1 MPGARGPHGHAY
13 ARPDAR
19 TAALAALTAAAALL
33 AILSAP
39 WALGQPW
46 LNWVFKPL
54 ATIGIIV
61 YAAGRGRDEPVL
73 RRWVLAG
80 LAWSLAGDIALLWPE
95 RGFLPGLVG
104 FLVAHLCYLV
114 AFTRGIRL
122 AARPLPFVAY
132 AALAGAVLAWL
143 WPGIP
148 APLRLPVVA
157 YVVALAAMAAQA
169 AVRWRAGLA
178 GPWLAAGGA
187 LFLASDALLAA
198 NRFAEPLP
206 MASLWVLASYWAA
219 QWCIASS
226 LAPARR

>member
-1 MPGARGPHGHAY
+1 MPGAPAVSGS
-13 ARPDAR
+13 RPDAR
-19 TAALAALTAAAALL
+19 TATLAALTAVAALL
-33 AILSAP
+33 AIVSAP

-46 LNWVFKPL
+46 MNMVFKPL
-54 ATIGIIV
+54 ATIGIIA
-61 YAAGRGRDEPVL
+61 YAAGRGLDTPVL

-80 LAWSLAGDIALLWPE
+80 LVASLAGDIALLWPE

-114 AFTRGIRL
+114 AFTRGLRL
-122 AARPLPFVAY
+122 AARPLPFVIY
-132 AALAGAVLAWL
+132 AAVAGAVLAWL

-187 LFLASDALLAA
+187 QFLASDALLAA
-198 NRFAEPLP
+198 DRFAEPLP
-206 MASLWVLASYWAA
+206 MASLWVLTTYWAA

>member
-1 MPGARGPHGHAY
+1 MTGAPRLPA
-13 ARPDAR
+13 AADAR
-19 TAALAALTAAAALL
+19 TATLAALTAAAALL
-33 AILSAP
+33 AIVSAP

-54 ATIGIIV
+54 ATIGIIA
-61 YAAGRGRDEPVL
+61 YAAGRGQDQPVL

-80 LAWSLAGDIALLWPE
+80 LVFSLAGDIALLWPG
-95 RGFLPGLVG
+95 RGFLPGLVS

-122 AARPLPFVAY
+122 AARPLPFVVY
-132 AALAGAVLAWL
+132 AVVAAAVLAWL

-148 APLRLPVVA
+148 ASLRLPVLA

-169 AVRWRAGLA
+169 AVRWHAGLA

-206 MASLWVLASYWAA
+206 MASLWVLATYWTA

-226 LAPARR
+226 LAPPRR